1 MTTSAP
7 LIVESLDEVKPVDG
21 GWVYLRGDKV
31 YVAQGG
37 KWVPY
42 AKSPPPDLWSHLTS
56 DEDDTDRP
64 PFAARARR

>member
-7 LIVESLDEVKPVDG
+7 LIVTSLDEVKPVEG

-31 YVAQGG
+31 YVAQDG

-42 AKSPPPDLWSHLTS
+42 EKPAPPDLWSHLTS
-56 DEDDTDRP
+56 DDED
-64 PFAARARR
+64 AN